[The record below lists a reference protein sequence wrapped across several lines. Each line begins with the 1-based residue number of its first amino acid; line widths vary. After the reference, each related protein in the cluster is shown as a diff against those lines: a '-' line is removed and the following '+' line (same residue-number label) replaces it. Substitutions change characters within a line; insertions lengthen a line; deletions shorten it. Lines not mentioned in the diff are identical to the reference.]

1 MITGVKVEGVS
12 KHFGAGNTLV
22 QALHGISFFIPDGEM
37 VAIAGPS
44 GSGKTTLL
52 SVVGGIERP
61 DSGSVEI
68 AGTELSG
75 LKESDLS
82 CYRRGSLG
90 FVFQNPSLFDEI
102 TVWENVELP
111 LVLNHVKSN
120 DRLHRVH
127 RLLER
132 LGLRGRSAAFP
143 SELSAGEQQRV
154 AIARAIAH
162 HPALL
167 LADEPT
173 ANLDSANAKEVV
185 SLLID
190 LHKEEKVCVL
200 LATHDP
206 CVMGLVSLRILL
218 RDGSIE
224 RTEGLPAS

>member
-1 MITGVKVEGVS
+1 MIAGVKVEGVS
-12 KHFGAGNTLV
+12 KRFGAGNTLV
-22 QALHGISFFIPDGEM
+22 QALHGISFSIPDGEM
-37 VAIAGPS
+37 VVIAGPS

-68 AGTELSG
+68 AGTELSR
-75 LKESDLS
+75 LKERDLC
-82 CYRRGSLG
+82 CYRRRSLG

-132 LGLRGRSAAFP
+132 LGLRGRSEAFP
-143 SELSAGEQQRV
+143 SELSAGEQQRA

-162 HPALL
+162 RPALL

-206 CVMGLVSLRILL
+206 GVMGLVSLRIFL

-224 RTEGLPAS
+224 RTEGLPA

>member
-12 KHFGAGNTLV
+12 KRFGAGNTLV
-22 QALHGISFFIPDGEM
+22 QALHGLSFSIPDGEM
-37 VAIAGPS
+37 VVIAGPS

-224 RTEGLPAS
+224 RTEGLPT